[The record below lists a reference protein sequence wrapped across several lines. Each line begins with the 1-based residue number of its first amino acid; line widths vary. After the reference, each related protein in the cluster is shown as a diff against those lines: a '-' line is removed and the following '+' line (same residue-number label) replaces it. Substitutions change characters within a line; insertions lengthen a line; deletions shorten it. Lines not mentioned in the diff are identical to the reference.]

1 MSGGHFNYDQSRIN
15 QIAEEIENVIFYNDD
30 ETPDGYG
37 GTKGHGYSPETIVE
51 FQTAIQAL
59 QTAYIYAQ
67 RIDWLISGD
76 DGEDN
81 FHKRLKSDLDRLSA
95 GKGDKE

>member
-1 MSGGHFNYDQSRIN
+1 MSGGYFNYDQSRIN

-30 ETPDGYG
+30 ETPDEYG
-37 GTKGHGYSPETIVE
+37 GTKGRGYSPETIAE

-95 GKGDKE
+95 GKEGES